1 MLIIEVCV
9 EADNVSLLKCQ
20 IQRWQ
25 GEQAVKRM
33 CKGAETDGRE
43 MKPSVFKNDKVFF
56 LSLTLGLSTKNLLC
70 IAIFC
75 LLILH

>member
-25 GEQAVKRM
+25 GEQAVERM

-43 MKPSVFKNDKVFF
+43 M
-56 LSLTLGLSTKNLLC
+56 
-70 IAIFC
+70 
-75 LLILH
+75 